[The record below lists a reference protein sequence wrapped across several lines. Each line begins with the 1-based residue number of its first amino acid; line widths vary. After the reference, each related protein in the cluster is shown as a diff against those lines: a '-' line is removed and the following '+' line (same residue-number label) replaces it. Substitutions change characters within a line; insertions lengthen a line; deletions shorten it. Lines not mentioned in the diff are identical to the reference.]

1 MRDATPVGRAESRHV
16 TQLREGDL
24 VWDVALRRWRRVT
37 STWRYTT
44 ECTGQDMVKIVLDM
58 SAFHRIAAGDD
69 ARYDVLLDDRP
80 EPSVAPLSATERRR
94 ELRRRGRD
102 DDDTPESE
110 PTDVDATS
118 PADPTTPPVAAEPA
132 LSASSAAP
140 GQVVQAS
147 TERARREALGLS
159 RADLA
164 RLTGLTVGALWRVEN
179 GRPKSDEL
187 ARLHAALESE
197 ENRHASH

>member
-1 MRDATPVGRAESRHV
+1 MSDVRPVGRSESRHV

-24 VWDVALRRWRRVT
+24 VWDPALRRWRRVT

-44 ECTGQDMVKIVLDM
+44 ECTRQDMVKIVLDM

-69 ARYDVLLDDRP
+69 AHYDVLLDDRP
-80 EPSVAPLSATERRR
+80 DQRVAPLSATERRR

-102 DDDTPESE
+102 DDDSTESE

-118 PADPTTPPVAAEPA
+118 TADPSTQPVATEPA
-132 LSASSAAP
+132 LKPPASAP
-140 GQVVQAS
+140 GQSVQESA
-147 TERARREALGLS
+147 ERARREALRLS
-159 RADLA
+159 RGDLA
-164 RLTGLTVGALWRVEN
+164 RLSGLTVGALWRIEN

-187 ARLHAALESE
+187 ARVHAALESE
-197 ENRHASH
+197 ESRHASQ